1 MRILKQD
8 TKLVVVDLQ
17 ERLFPH
23 INNNEQLLQKCKTLI
38 EGIKLLNI
46 PIIVTE
52 QYVKGLGKTLE
63 RVSESLGEFDPIE
76 KMTFSCMGESNFNLK
91 IEEHFIKNVLIC

>member
-1 MRILKQD
+1 MRILKED

-46 PIIVTE
+46 PIIITE
-52 QYVKGLGKTLE
+52 QYNNIRFL
-63 RVSESLGEFDPIE
+63 
-76 KMTFSCMGESNFNLK
+76 
-91 IEEHFIKNVLIC
+91 